1 MNSERP
7 FSISKVARGFL
18 GGSQQACRITAP
30 SGSFSMPTAGGGS
43 PRQGGCA
50 AASSAGSGKVK
61 SGTDALP
68 ILKLTATECHHV
80 RDTRNSL
87 AGLRPARH
95 DTPSVDD
102 RIVIRRGGM
111 EVSVL
116 MAAAIAGAIVV
127 LTPGPA
133 VLALLG
139 IGAAQGRR
147 AGAGFLIG
155 HLVGDT
161 LWAML
166 ALTALIGARVI
177 APVVFQALAVVCGAY
192 LFYLGTRAV
201 MVRRDAA
208 GQVSTSVRRPLHRGL
223 MFGVTNP
230 KSYPVTLSVFT
241 ALLAQDLDALTVSNA
256 PPLLGAVFL
265 GFLIADAILIW
276 LVGTPVL
283 RRLYRAGEIWIVRAT
298 GLMFIGFAVA
308 TVWQALRPV

>member
-1 MNSERP
+1 
-7 FSISKVARGFL
+7 
-18 GGSQQACRITAP
+18 
-30 SGSFSMPTAGGGS
+30 
-43 PRQGGCA
+43 
-50 AASSAGSGKVK
+50 
-61 SGTDALP
+61 
-68 ILKLTATECHHV
+68 
-80 RDTRNSL
+80 
-87 AGLRPARH
+87 
-95 DTPSVDD
+95 
-102 RIVIRRGGM
+102 M

-116 MAAAIAGAIVV
+116 MAAATAGAIVV

-177 APVVFQALAVVCGAY
+177 APVVFQVLAVICGGY
-192 LFYLGTRAV
+192 LFYLGMRAV
-201 MVRRDAA
+201 LVRRDAT

-276 LVGTPVL
+276 LVGTPLL
-283 RRLYRAGEIWIVRAT
+283 RRLYRAGEIWIIRAT
-298 GLMFIGFAVA
+298 GVMFIGFAV
-308 TVWQALRPV
+308 TTLWQAMRPA